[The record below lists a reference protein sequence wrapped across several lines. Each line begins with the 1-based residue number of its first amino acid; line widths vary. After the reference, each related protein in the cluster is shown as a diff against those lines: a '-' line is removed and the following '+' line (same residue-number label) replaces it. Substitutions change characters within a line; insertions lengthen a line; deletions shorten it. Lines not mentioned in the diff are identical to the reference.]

1 MIVRNATNHDIQA
14 LANLIHFEVFVHRH
28 LDWRPPLDWIG
39 HQPFLVAEQSGNI
52 VAALACSP
60 DIPSAAWIR
69 LFAATASLDVND
81 AWNLLWEN
89 ALAILKDNG
98 TQWVAAMPLHEWLI
112 SLLLKNGFMNV
123 YQVVMLSWE
132 IGEIPKASPKLPVN
146 IRPMLNED
154 LGSVQQVDQE
164 SFVPVWQNSIN
175 SLALAF
181 NQSAV
186 ATVAEIDHEILGYQ
200 ISTATPMGGHLARF
214 AIHPKAQ
221 KKGVG
226 FALLCDLLSHFV
238 LRGARTVTVNT
249 QKDNKAS
256 RRLYENAGFQLT
268 EEEYPIFE
276 LSLYK

>member
-1 MIVRNATNHDIQA
+1 MIVRNATNHDKQA

-39 HQPFLVAEQSGNI
+39 HQPFLVAEQSGGI

-89 ALAILKDNG
+89 ALAILKDSG
-98 TQWVAAMPLHEWLI
+98 SQWVAAMPIHEWLI
-112 SLLLKNGFMNV
+112 SLLLKNGFRNV

-132 IGEIPKASPKLPVN
+132 IGEIPKANLKLPVN
-146 IRPMLNED
+146 IRPMLKED

-164 SFVPVWQNSIN
+164 AFVPVWQNSIT
-175 SLALAF
+175 SLELAF

-200 ISTATPMGGHLARF
+200 ISTATPMGGHLARL

-249 QKDNKAS
+249 QKDNEPS
-256 RRLYENAGFQLT
+256 RRLYENAGFRLT

-276 LSLYK
+276 LSTNK